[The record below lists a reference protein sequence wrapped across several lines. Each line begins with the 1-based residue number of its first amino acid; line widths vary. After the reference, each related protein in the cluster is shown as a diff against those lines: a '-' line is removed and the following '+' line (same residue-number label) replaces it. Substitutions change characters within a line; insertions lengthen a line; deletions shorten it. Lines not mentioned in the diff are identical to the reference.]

1 MTTESRTREVAP
13 DITVVELAGRLHTG
27 ASLRSIEFA
36 IQKLLEAGRRKV
48 VLDLSKVDFL
58 DSSAVGMLIV
68 SSAHMKKLGGRMRI
82 AGARS
87 RVADL
92 FAIVHLDQVA
102 DLSPDVVTACNQLQT
117 V

>member
-1 MTTESRTREVAP
+1 MTTDSRTREVAP
-13 DITVVELAGRLHTG
+13 DITVVELAGRLLTG
-27 ASLRSIEFA
+27 TSLRSVEFA
-36 IQKLLEAGRRKV
+36 IQKLLEAGRRKI
-48 VLDLSKVDFL
+48 VLDLSNVDFL

-68 SSAHMKKLGGRMRI
+68 SSAQTRKLGGRMRI

-102 DLSPDVVTACNQLQT
+102 DLSPDVATACNQLQAA
-117 V
+117 

>member
-1 MTTESRTREVAP
+1 M
-13 DITVVELAGRLHTG
+13 
-27 ASLRSIEFA
+27 RSIEFA
-36 IQKLLEAGRRKV
+36 IQKLLEEGRRKM

-68 SSAHMKKLGGRMRI
+68 SSAQMKRLGGRMLI
-82 AGARS
+82 AGAQS

-102 DLSPDVVTACNQLQT
+102 DLSPDLAAACIQLQA

>member
-1 MTTESRTREVAP
+1 MMPGSSTREVPP

-27 ASLRSIEFA
+27 SSLSSVQFA
-36 IQKLLEAGRRKV
+36 IQKLLEAGRRKI
-48 VLDLSKVDFL
+48 VLDLTKVDFL

-68 SSAHMKKLGGRMRI
+68 SSAQLKKLGGSMRI

-87 RVADL
+87 RVSEL

-102 DLSPDVVTACNQLQT
+102 DLSPDVATACNQMQSA
-117 V
+117 